1 MVYNHC
7 MSGFKTRIAVLT
19 AVLFTL
25 LFIAFLAWR
34 GLKAGTA
41 GDLPPAL
48 NWREVG
54 EDELF

>member
-1 MVYNHC
+1 